1 MDLALIWAGIL
12 GFAVFV
18 YVVMDGFDLGIGILF
33 PRIRPG
39 ADRDQAMN
47 AIAPYWDGN
56 ETWLVMGGGGLLAVF
71 PAAYAVLL
79 PATYPLVVAMLLGL
93 ILRGVAFE
101 FRWRDAR
108 HKAVWDHAFS
118 AGSGLAA
125 MAQGM
130 ILGAIVQ
137 GIAVKDNAYAGGLFD
152 WLTPYTLLT
161 GLGVVAGY
169 ALLGAGWLIWRT
181 DGRLQNQAR
190 TWAFGLTAGVLALIA
205 LVSLAT
211 LFVQGAYWERWLS
224 FPRILIA
231 APVPVLAALAGL
243 RLLTGIDRAPD
254 HMPFLMALVLFAT
267 GYAGLAI
274 SLFPDM
280 LPPEISIHAAA
291 APHESLAFLLTGA
304 ALIIPMILAY
314 TAWAY
319 WVFRGKITSKNQY
332 K

>member
-1 MDLALIWAGIL
+1 MDLALIWAGII

-33 PRIRPG
+33 PRIQSDE
-39 ADRDQAMN
+39 DRDQAMN

-71 PAAYAVLL
+71 PTVYAVLL
-79 PATYPLVVAMLLGL
+79 PATYPLIIAMLVGL

-101 FRWRDAR
+101 FRWRDKR
-108 HKAVWDHAFS
+108 HKALWDQAFFV
-118 AGSGLAA
+118 GSGLAA

-130 ILGAIVQ
+130 ILGAIIQ
-137 GIAVKDNAYAGGLFD
+137 GIKIADNAYAGGLFD

-169 ALLGAGWLIWRT
+169 ALLGAGWLVWRT
-181 DGRLQNQAR
+181 DGRLQNRAR
-190 TWAFGLTAGVLALIA
+190 TWTFGLTVIVMGLVA
-205 LVSLAT
+205 LVSFAT

-224 FPRILIA
+224 FPRILLA

-243 RLLTGIDRAPD
+243 RLLTGIDRSPD
-254 HMPFLMALVLFAT
+254 HMPFVMALALFAM

-274 SLFPDM
+274 SIYPDM
-280 LPPEISIHAAA
+280 LPPSLTIQAAA
-291 APHESLAFLLTGA
+291 APPESLWFLLVGA
-304 ALIIPMILAY
+304 VIVIPLILAY
-314 TAWAY
+314 TGWAY
-319 WVFRGKITSKNQY
+319 WVFRGKTSTKGGY
-332 K
+332 H